1 MNQEVKDV
9 WVAKLLEPDRKQT
22 TGFLEVIRNV
32 VPNDQ
37 AAKAGQCCLGVL
49 MECAVEAGVIDPP
62 NIVVRGDY
70 EVACFEDNGEESLG
84 SITDAVR
91 KWAGLQDFDPNVRV
105 PLASLPMYNE
115 DDVED
120 GEEACVGLI
129 ELNDDHKFTFPEI
142 AELVK
147 EQL

>member
-22 TGFLEVIRNV
+22 TGYLEVIRTV
-32 VPNDQ
+32 YPSERGPL
-37 AAKAGQCCLGVL
+37 AGQCCLGVL

-62 NIVVRGDY
+62 NIVVRGDH
-70 EVACFEDNGEESLG
+70 EVAAYEDKGEESLG
-84 SITDAVR
+84 SLTTDVR
-91 KWAGLQDFDPNVRV
+91 KWAGLQDFDPNVTI
-105 PLASLPMYNE
+105 PASRIPTYSE
-115 DDVED
+115 DDYD
-120 GEEACVGLI
+120 SEEEVIIGLI
-129 ELNDDHKFTFPEI
+129 ELNDEHKFTFPEI